1 MIWVERYQLAP
12 GTFACCSLL
21 PQRLCN
27 EMANAPLHA
36 EMSLKP
42 LLRHLRRFAKTMS
55 YGRQEDAHEF
65 YYSVLNTM
73 EAIQLTNAGGKERFD
88 MR

>member
-1 MIWVERYQLAP
+1 
-12 GTFACCSLL
+12 
-21 PQRLCN
+21 
-27 EMANAPLHA
+27 MANAPLHA
-36 EMSLKP
+36 EISLKP

-73 EAIQLTNAGGKERFD
+73 EAIQLTNFGGKDRFD
-88 MR
+88 MRCARCDSMHARCTAQAA

>member
-1 MIWVERYQLAP
+1 M
-12 GTFACCSLL
+12 SS
-21 PQRLCN
+21 
-27 EMANAPLHA
+27 APLHA

-42 LLRHLRRFAKTMS
+42 LLRHLCRFAKTMS

-65 YYSVLNTM
+65 FYSVLNTM
-73 EAIQLTNAGGKERFD
+73 EAIQLTNYGGKERFD

>member
-1 MIWVERYQLAP
+1 MLTHRPVLFPALVPAP
-12 GTFACCSLL
+12 CVL
-21 PQRLCN
+21 QRLCH
-27 EMANAPLHA
+27 EMSHAPMHA

-65 YYSVLNTM
+65 FYSVLNTM
-73 EAIQLTNAGGKERFD
+73 EAIQLANLGGKERFD